1 MNLKKLGKKEKKKR
15 KEEENSKDTNKINKI
30 ENDHI
35 VEINKVKSL
44 KRLFMSPWWVLRKK
58 EKIKVAKVKNEKGAL
73 TTDLIDIRRTL

>member
-35 VEINKVKSL
+35 VEDINKVKSL
-44 KRLFMSPWWVLRKK
+44 KRLVIYEPLMSIK
-58 EKIKVAKVKNEKGAL
+58 EKREDKSSQSQEWKRSPYYRPY
-73 TTDLIDIRRTL
+73 RR